1 MLIERLQSF
10 SRDGAI
16 RGATSLMNLVEK
28 SSYPVEFV
36 FFSDFIVSNIS
47 AWDVL
52 DNSIGSMTGVPRYF
66 LNSELSLE
74 NLLASLP
81 PISLKKMLK
90 VSDID

>member
-1 MLIERLQSF
+1 MLIERLKSF

-16 RGATSLMNLVEK
+16 RGAASLMNLVEK
-28 SSYPVEFV
+28 SSDPVEFV

-52 DNSIGSMTGVPRYF
+52 DNIIGSMTGVPRYF

-81 PISLKKMLK
+81 PILQLPTK
-90 VSDID
+90 IDATGH